1 MDSLAELRSLI
12 GRHAGSGPAAPAG
25 VGIKVVSATAPTK
38 LAHHVMEPIFAIV
51 AQGAKRAV
59 LGNETFEYG
68 AGQFLVVSVDLPI
81 AGHISRASSELPYLA
96 AGMTLEPASIAT
108 LLLEMPADDSPAVEP
123 AGFGVSDAPVDL
135 LQTVARLAALR
146 AAPGG

>member
-59 LGNETFEYG
+59 LGQETFEYG
-68 AGQFLVVSVDLPI
+68 AGQFLVVSVDLPM
-81 AGHISRASSELPYLA
+81 AGHICRASPELPYLS
-96 AGMTLEPASIAT
+96 AGMMLKPAEIAT
-108 LLLEMPADDSPAVEP
+108 LLLEMPVSERPAAEP

-135 LQTVARLAALR
+135 
-146 AAPGG
+146 